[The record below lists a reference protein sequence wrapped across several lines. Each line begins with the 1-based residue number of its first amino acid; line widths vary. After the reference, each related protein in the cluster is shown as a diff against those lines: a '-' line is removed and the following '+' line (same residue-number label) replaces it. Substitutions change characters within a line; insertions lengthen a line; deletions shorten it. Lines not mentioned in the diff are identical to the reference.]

1 MCIRVYSGV
10 SRVVYFQRICSPSS
24 TDISFTW
31 QRNFQSVVYLQ
42 RLSRVLQ
49 QKDAFQ
55 SPVFFSAY
63 RETEGEDVSG
73 LMENHRLDL
82 FYVSYK

>member
-24 TDISFTW
+24 TDSSFTR
-31 QRNFQSVVYLQ
+31 QRNFQSVVPLQ
-42 RLSRVLQ
+42 CLSRVLQ

-55 SPVFFSAY
+55 SPVFVSAY
-63 RETEGEDVSG
+63 RETEGEDLTG
-73 LMENHRLDL
+73 IMESHRLDL
-82 FYVSYK
+82 F